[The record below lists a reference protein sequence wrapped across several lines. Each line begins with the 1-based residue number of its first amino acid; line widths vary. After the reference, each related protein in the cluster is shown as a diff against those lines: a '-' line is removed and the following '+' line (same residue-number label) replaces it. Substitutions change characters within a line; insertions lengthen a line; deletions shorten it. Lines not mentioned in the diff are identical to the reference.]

1 MPQQD
6 FLWSSPPSLCYT
18 VVGCRTRV
26 CKAPHTPSRSIG
38 LLNLLLPVSRMPFS
52 LPPLTTCYLSL
63 KCQMNHSF
71 SRKSSQSP
79 CWALAPLLWPSQFP
93 MQTSTSESLFNYRF
107 TYLSVSSTRFIS
119 DLKTGS
125 GCFISPSPPPAKCL
139 ATGDARNILAGWMKS
154 PLIFPHGSAAFQG
167 KGRTFFLLLQHTWL
181 CDEFLWKPAFL
192 LFIEKYG

>member
-6 FLWSSPPSLCYT
+6 FLWSCPSTPVLYSCGMQDTGLQSTSYSIKIYRPFEPPVTCFQNAL
-18 VVGCRTRV
+18 
-26 CKAPHTPSRSIG
+26 
-38 LLNLLLPVSRMPFS
+38 FS

-71 SRKSSQSP
+71 SRKSFQSP
-79 CWALAPLLWPSQFP
+79 CWALAPLLWPSLFP

-125 GCFISPSPPPAKCL
+125 GCFISPSPAPAKCL
-139 ATGDARNILAGWMKS
+139 PTGDARNILAGWMKS
-154 PLIFPHGSAAFQG
+154 PLIFLHGSAAFQG
-167 KGRTFFLLLQHTWL
+167 KGRTLLQHTWL